1 MPPEDYSFSF
11 NAFSCV
17 GLSIYFLDLPF
28 GIRSGDLRKKTRRNK
43 SMNIAP
49 DSKIYFLQNI
59 KLDDGYINTLN
70 WSTLADQE
78 RYFRSNTYVFVDA
91 LSYIR
96 YADGV
101 IRIKGSMRTF
111 YKCNYMMFQN
121 TSFENKWFYAFIK
134 KIEYVNNSTVEITY
148 DIDVFQTWFAVPRFN
163 NVFVEREHVA
173 DDAVGKHTLDEGI
186 PTGYMVSFGGG
197 KKFKISSPYGST
209 LDDNMCTILET
220 TFKIEREGEINA
232 ELDYLGGTI
241 RGTNMSV
248 FKHIQRGEL
257 AIVLGWIN
265 NRGLG
270 DGIVAMYMFPE
281 ALLKLKEISRT
292 LKYLDGTT
300 SDITYYTISDVIDD
314 LPAQV
319 AFSGKLLNYIPKN
332 NKLLC
337 YPYCFAYASNGS
349 GKNIVLKYEFDAK
362 EGNIFEANYCA
373 QPSANGTLM
382 AQLRLKDQDVYM
394 FEIPIGGFPQVAYS
408 YDKYSDY
415 LALNQNKLEFQKM
428 QMGVNSVTGAI
439 SSGVG
444 GATSGFATGG
454 VYGAIAGAALGVGTS
469 VWQSVQGFSQI
480 DASLADMDAQ
490 PNGLVRSAQTSDTLL
505 LQKRYGLM
513 LHQMCIRP
521 EYAKIIDDFFSRY
534 GYKVSALK
542 TPSITTRKNWNYIQT
557 VGATIPAEMPADVE
571 SKICSI
577 LDRGITFWHN
587 PETMLNYDADNTPA

>member
-28 GIRSGDLRKKTRRNK
+28 GIRSGDARNNKRRKQ

-49 DSKIYFLQNI
+49 DSIIYFLQNI

-70 WSTLADQE
+70 WASLEDQE
-78 RYFRSNTYVFVDA
+78 RYFKSKAYFSEDA
-91 LSYIR
+91 LSYVR

-101 IRIKGSMRTF
+101 IRVKGNIRVF
-111 YKCNYMMFQN
+111 YKCNYMMFKN

-134 KIEYVNNSTVEITY
+134 KIDYVNNSTVEITY

-173 DDAVGKHTLDEGI
+173 DDTVGLHTLDEGI

-197 KKFKISSPYGST
+197 KKFNIEQPAGT
-209 LDDNMCTILET
+209 NINEMDIILET
-220 TFKIEREGEINA
+220 TFQIAGDGSLPASIA
-232 ELDYLGGTI
+232 YLGGVL
-241 RGTNMSV
+241 RGTNMAV
-248 FKHIQRGEL
+248 FKSSARDQL
-257 AIVLGWIN
+257 AYVLGGIN

-270 DGIVAMYMFPE
+270 DGIVAIYMFPDF
-281 ALLKLKEISRT
+281 LLDTEQITKPLA
-292 LKYLDGTT
+292 YLNGSFKDV
-300 SDITYYTISDVIDD
+300 TYYTIKDVIYN

-319 AFSGKLLNYIPKN
+319 SFSAKLMNYTPKN

-349 GKNIVLKYEFDAK
+349 GKNVVLKYEFDAK
-362 EGNIFEANYCA
+362 ENNTFEANYCA

-394 FEIPIGGFPQVAYS
+394 FELPIGGFPQVAYS

-415 LALNQNKLEFQKM
+415 LALNQNKLEFQKT
-428 QMGVNSVTGAI
+428 QMGINSITGAV
-439 SSGVG
+439 SAGAVG
-444 GATSGFATGG
+444 AMAGFKTGG
-454 VYGAIAGAALGVGTS
+454 LYGAVAGAALGVGNS
-469 VWQSVQGFSQI
+469 VWQSIQGMAQI
-480 DASLADMDAQ
+480 SAEKADIAAQ
-490 PNGLVRSAQTSDTLL
+490 PNGLVGSAQTPDTLL
-505 LQKRYGLM
+505 LQDRYALM
-513 LHQMCIRP
+513 FHQMCIRP

-534 GYKVSALK
+534 GYKVSSLK

-557 VGATIPAEMPADVE
+557 VGATIPAEMPAEVE

-587 PETMLNYDADNTPA
+587 PETMLDYSQDNTPA

>member
-1 MPPEDYSFSF
+1 
-11 NAFSCV
+11 
-17 GLSIYFLDLPF
+17 
-28 GIRSGDLRKKTRRNK
+28 
-43 SMNIAP
+43 MNIAP

-96 YADGV
+96 YTNGV
-101 IRIKGSMRTF
+101 IRIKGAMRTF

-134 KIEYVNNSTVEITY
+134 KIEYVNNSTIEITY

-163 NVFVEREHVA
+163 DVFVEREHVA
-173 DDAVGKHTLDEGI
+173 DDTVGKHTIDEGI
-186 PTGYMVSFGGG
+186 PTGYPISFGEQMFTVGG
-197 KKFKISSPYGST
+197 SKNIDA
-209 LDDNMCTILET
+209 LCIVLET
-220 TFKIEREGEINA
+220 TFQLIGDGSISSS
-232 ELDYLGGTI
+232 LSWLGGVLK
-241 RGTNMSV
+241 GTYISV
-248 FKHIQRGEL
+248 FKKTEINSFTK
-257 AIVLGWIN
+257 VMGWIN

-270 DGIVAMYMFPE
+270 DGIVAIYLFPE
-281 ALLKLKEISRT
+281 VLLEMTEVTTGLT
-292 LKYLDGTT
+292 YTDGTVIEIPFFR
-300 SDITYYTISDVIDD
+300 ITELKKYVTAAVSFSQKIEGYT
-314 LPAQV
+314 
-319 AFSGKLLNYIPKN
+319 PKN

-349 GKNIVLKYEFDAK
+349 GKNMTLKYEFDTV
-362 EGNIFEANYCA
+362 GDNIFAARYFA
-373 QPSANGTLM
+373 QPGANGTLM
-382 AQLRLKDQDVYM
+382 AQLSLEGQNASF
-394 FEIPIGGFPQVAYS
+394 FETPIGGFPQVAYS

-415 LALNQNKLEFQKM
+415 LALNQNKLEFQKT
-428 QMGVNSVTGAI
+428 QMTVNAITGAI
-439 SSGVG
+439 SSGVT
-444 GATSGFATGG
+444 GATAGFVAGGG
-454 VYGAIAGAALGVGTS
+454 VGAVAGAALGVGKS

-480 DASLADMDAQ
+480 SAEKADIDAQ
-490 PNGLVRSAQTSDTLL
+490 PNGLVGSAQTPDTLV
-505 LQKRYGLM
+505 LQERFGLM
-513 LHQMCIRP
+513 FHQMCIRP

-557 VGATIPAEMPADVE
+557 VGATIPTEMPADVE

-587 PETMLNYDADNTPA
+587 PETMLDYSQDNTPA

>member
-1 MPPEDYSFSF
+1 
-11 NAFSCV
+11 
-17 GLSIYFLDLPF
+17 
-28 GIRSGDLRKKTRRNK
+28 
-43 SMNIAP
+43 MNIAP

-70 WSTLADQE
+70 WSSLADQE

-173 DDAVGKHTLDEGI
+173 DDTVGKHTIDEGI
-186 PTGYMVSFGGG
+186 PTGYPISFGQQMFTVGG
-197 KKFKISSPYGST
+197 SKNI
-209 LDDNMCTILET
+209 DDLCIVLET
-220 TFKIEREGEINA
+220 TFQLIGDGSISSS
-232 ELDYLGGTI
+232 LVWLGGVL
-241 RGTNMSV
+241 RGAYISV
-248 FKHIQRGEL
+248 FKKTEINSFTKVMQ
-257 AIVLGWIN
+257 WIN

-270 DGIVAMYMFPE
+270 DGIVAIYLFPE
-281 ALLKLKEISRT
+281 VLLELTEVT
-292 LKYLDGTT
+292 TGLTYTDGTVIEVPFFR
-300 SDITYYTISDVIDD
+300 ITELKKYVTAAVSFSQKIEGYT
-314 LPAQV
+314 
-319 AFSGKLLNYIPKN
+319 PKN

-349 GKNIVLKYEFDAK
+349 GKNITLKYEFDTV
-362 EGNIFEANYCA
+362 GDNIFAARYFA
-373 QPSANGTLM
+373 QPGANGTLM
-382 AQLRLKDQDVYM
+382 AQLSLEDQNAS
-394 FEIPIGGFPQVAYS
+394 FIETPIGGFPQVAYS

-415 LALNQNKLEFQKM
+415 LALNQNKLEFQKT
-428 QMGVNSVTGAI
+428 QMTVNAITGAI

-444 GATSGFATGG
+444 GATSGFTAGG
-454 VYGAIAGAALGVGTS
+454 VVGAVAGAAVGIGKS

-480 DASLADMDAQ
+480 SAEKADIDAQ
-490 PNGLVRSAQTSDTLL
+490 PNGLVGSAQTPDTLV
-505 LQKRYGLM
+505 LQERFGLM
-513 LHQMCIRP
+513 FHQMCIRP

-534 GYKVSALK
+534 GYKVSSLK

-557 VGATIPAEMPADVE
+557 VGATIPTEMPADVE

-587 PETMLNYDADNTPA
+587 PETMLNYDADNTPV

>member
-1 MPPEDYSFSF
+1 
-11 NAFSCV
+11 
-17 GLSIYFLDLPF
+17 
-28 GIRSGDLRKKTRRNK
+28 
-43 SMNIAP
+43 MNIVP

-134 KIEYVNNSTVEITY
+134 KVEYVNNSTVEITY

-163 NVFVEREHVA
+163 DVFVEREHVA
-173 DDAVGKHTLDEGI
+173 DDTVGLHTIDEGI
-186 PTGYMVSFGGG
+186 PTGYPISFGQQMFTVGG
-197 KKFKISSPYGST
+197 SKNI
-209 LDDNMCTILET
+209 DDLCIVLET
-220 TFKIEREGEINA
+220 TFQIIGDGSISSS
-232 ELDYLGGTI
+232 LSWLGGVLK
-241 RGTNMSV
+241 GTYISV
-248 FKHIQRGEL
+248 FKKTEINSFTK
-257 AIVLGWIN
+257 VMGWIN

-270 DGIVAMYMFPE
+270 DGIVAIYLFPE
-281 ALLKLKEISRT
+281 VLLELTEVT
-292 LKYLDGTT
+292 TGLTYTDGTVIEIPFFR
-300 SDITYYTISDVIDD
+300 ITELKKYVTAAVSFSQKIEGYT
-314 LPAQV
+314 
-319 AFSGKLLNYIPKN
+319 PKN

-349 GKNIVLKYEFDAK
+349 GKNITLKYEFDTV
-362 EGNIFEANYCA
+362 GDNIFAARYFA
-373 QPSANGTLM
+373 QPGANGTLM
-382 AQLRLKDQDVYM
+382 AQLSLEGQNAS
-394 FEIPIGGFPQVAYS
+394 FLETPIGGFPQVAYS

-415 LALNQNKLEFQKM
+415 LALNQNKLEFQKT
-428 QMGVNSVTGAI
+428 QMTVNAITGAI

-444 GATSGFATGG
+444 GATSGFTAGG
-454 VYGAIAGAALGVGTS
+454 VVGAVAGAALGVGKS

-480 DASLADMDAQ
+480 SAEKADIDAQ
-490 PNGLVRSAQTSDTLL
+490 PNGLVGSAQTPDTLV
-505 LQKRYGLM
+505 LQDRFGLIF
-513 LHQMCIRP
+513 HQICIRP

-557 VGATIPAEMPADVE
+557 VGATIPADMPAEVE
-571 SKICSI
+571 SKICAI
-577 LDRGITFWHN
+577 LDRGITFWHH
-587 PETMLNYDADNTPA
+587 PETMLDYSKDNTPV

>member
-28 GIRSGDLRKKTRRNK
+28 GIRSGDLRNKKRRK
-43 SMNIAP
+43 QSMNIVP

-59 KLDDGYINTLN
+59 KLDEGYINTLN
-70 WSTLADQE
+70 WSNLADQE
-78 RYFRSNTYVFVDA
+78 RYFRSNTYVFIDA

-134 KIEYVNNSTVEITY
+134 KIDYVNNSTVEITY

-173 DDAVGKHTLDEGI
+173 DDTVGLHTLDEGI

-197 KKFKISSPYGST
+197 KKFNIEQPVGT
-209 LDDNMCTILET
+209 NINEMDIILET
-220 TFKIEREGEINA
+220 TFQIAGDGSLPANIA
-232 ELDYLGGTI
+232 YLGGVL
-241 RGTNMSV
+241 RGTNMTV
-248 FKHIQRGEL
+248 FKSSARDQL
-257 AIVLGWIN
+257 AYVLGWIN

-270 DGIVAMYMFPE
+270 DGIVAIYMFPDF
-281 ALLKLKEISRT
+281 LLETEQITKPLA
-292 LKYLDGTT
+292 YLNGSFKDV
-300 SDITYYTISDVIDD
+300 TYYTIKDVIYN
-314 LPAQV
+314 LPAKV
-319 AFSGKLLNYIPKN
+319 SFSTKLMNYTPKN
-332 NKLLC
+332 KKLLC

-349 GKNIVLKYEFDAK
+349 GKNVVLKYEFDAK
-362 EGNIFEANYCA
+362 ENNTFEANYCA

-394 FEIPIGGFPQVAYS
+394 FELPIGGFPQVAYS

-415 LALNQNKLEFQKM
+415 LALNQNKLEFQRT
-428 QMGVNSVTGAI
+428 QMGINSITGAV
-439 SSGVG
+439 SAGAVG
-444 GATSGFATGG
+444 AMAGFKTGG
-454 VYGAIAGAALGVGTS
+454 IYGAVAGAALGVGNS
-469 VWQSVQGFSQI
+469 VWQSIQGMAQI
-480 DASLADMDAQ
+480 SAEKADIDAQ
-490 PNGLVRSAQTSDTLL
+490 PNGLVGSAQTPDTLL
-505 LQKRYGLM
+505 LQDRYALM
-513 LHQMCIRP
+513 FHQMCIRP

-534 GYKVSALK
+534 GYKVSSLK

-587 PETMLNYDADNTPA
+587 PETMLNYDADNTPV

>member
-1 MPPEDYSFSF
+1 MPPENYSFSF

-70 WSTLADQE
+70 WASLEDQE
-78 RYFRSNTYVFVDA
+78 RYFISNTYFSADA
-91 LSYIR
+91 LSYVR

-101 IRIKGSMRTF
+101 IRVKGSTRVF
-111 YKCNYMMFQN
+111 YKCNYMMFKN

-134 KIEYVNNSTVEITY
+134 KIDYVNNSTTEITY

-163 NVFVEREHVA
+163 DVFVEREHVA
-173 DDAVGKHTLDEGI
+173 DDTVGLHTLDEGI

-197 KKFKISSPYGST
+197 KKFNIEQPAGT
-209 LDDNMCTILET
+209 NINEMDIILET
-220 TFKIEREGEINA
+220 TFQIAGDGSLTANIA
-232 ELDYLGGTI
+232 YLGGVL
-241 RGTNMSV
+241 RGTNMAV
-248 FKHIQRGEL
+248 FKSSARDQL
-257 AIVLGWIN
+257 AYVLGWIN

-270 DGIVAMYMFPE
+270 DGIVAIYMFPDF
-281 ALLKLKEISRT
+281 LLDTEQITKPLA
-292 LKYLDGTT
+292 YLNGSFKDV
-300 SDITYYTISDVIDD
+300 TYYTIKDVIYNST
-314 LPAQV
+314 AKV
-319 AFSGKLLNYIPKN
+319 SFSTKLMGYTPKN
-332 NKLLC
+332 KKLLC

-362 EGNIFEANYCA
+362 ENNTFEANYFA

-394 FEIPIGGFPQVAYS
+394 FELPIGGFPQVAYS

-415 LALNQNKLEFQKM
+415 LALNQNKLEFQKT
-428 QMGVNSVTGAI
+428 QMGVNSITGAVSLGVAGAVTGFKA
-439 SSGVG
+439 
-444 GATSGFATGG
+444 GG
-454 VYGAIAGAALGVGTS
+454 VYGAVAGAALGVGNS
-469 VWQSVQGFSQI
+469 VWQSIQGFSQI
-480 DASLADMDAQ
+480 SAEKADIDAQ
-490 PNGLVRSAQTSDTLL
+490 PNGLVGSAQTPDTLL
-505 LQKRYGLM
+505 LQDRYALM
-513 LHQMCIRP
+513 FHQMCIRP

-534 GYKVSALK
+534 GYKVSSLK

-557 VGATIPAEMPADVE
+557 VGATIPAEMPAEVE

-577 LDRGITFWHN
+577 LDRGITFWHH
-587 PETMLNYDADNTPA
+587 PETMLDYSQDNTPA

>member
-1 MPPEDYSFSF
+1 
-11 NAFSCV
+11 
-17 GLSIYFLDLPF
+17 
-28 GIRSGDLRKKTRRNK
+28 
-43 SMNIAP
+43 MNIVP

-70 WSTLADQE
+70 WASLEDQE

-96 YADGV
+96 YTDGV

-134 KIEYVNNSTVEITY
+134 KIDYVNNSTVEITY

-173 DDAVGKHTLDEGI
+173 DDTVGLHTLDEGI

-197 KKFKISSPYGST
+197 KKFNIEQPAGT
-209 LDDNMCTILET
+209 NEMDIILET
-220 TFKIEREGEINA
+220 TFQIAGDGSLPAKIE
-232 ELDYLGGTI
+232 YLGGVL
-241 RGTNMSV
+241 RGTNMAV
-248 FKHIQRGEL
+248 FKSSARDQL
-257 AIVLGWIN
+257 AYVLGWIN
-265 NRGLG
+265 DRGLG
-270 DGIVAMYMFPE
+270 DGIVAIYMFPDF
-281 ALLKLKEISRT
+281 LLDTEQTTNPLA
-292 LKYLDGTT
+292 YLNGAFK
-300 SDITYYTISDVIDD
+300 DITYYTIKDVIYD
-314 LPAQV
+314 LPAKV
-319 AFSGKLLNYIPKN
+319 SFSTKLMGYTPKN
-332 NKLLC
+332 KKLLC

-349 GKNIVLKYEFDAK
+349 GKNVVLKYEFDAK
-362 EGNIFEANYCA
+362 ENNTFEANYCA

-394 FEIPIGGFPQVAYS
+394 FELPIGGFPQVAYS

-415 LALNQNKLEFQKM
+415 LALNQNKLEFQRT
-428 QMGVNSVTGAI
+428 QMGINSITGAV
-439 SSGVG
+439 SAGAVG
-444 GATSGFATGG
+444 AMAGFKTGG
-454 VYGAIAGAALGVGTS
+454 LYGAVAGAALGVGNS
-469 VWQSVQGFSQI
+469 VWQSIQGMAQI
-480 DASLADMDAQ
+480 SAEKADIAAQ
-490 PNGLVRSAQTSDTLL
+490 PNGLVGSAQTPDTLL
-505 LQKRYGLM
+505 LQDRYALM
-513 LHQMCIRP
+513 FHQMCIRP

-557 VGATIPAEMPADVE
+557 VGATIPTEMPAEVE

>member
-1 MPPEDYSFSF
+1 
-11 NAFSCV
+11 
-17 GLSIYFLDLPF
+17 
-28 GIRSGDLRKKTRRNK
+28 
-43 SMNIAP
+43 MNIVP

-70 WSTLADQE
+70 WASLEEQE

-134 KIEYVNNSTVEITY
+134 KIDYVNNSTVEITY

-163 NVFVEREHVA
+163 DVFVEREHVA
-173 DDAVGKHTLDEGI
+173 DDTVGKHTIDEGI
-186 PTGYMVSFGGG
+186 PTGYPISFGEQMFTVGG
-197 KKFKISSPYGST
+197 SKNIDA
-209 LDDNMCTILET
+209 LCIVLET
-220 TFKIEREGEINA
+220 TFQLIGDGSISSS
-232 ELDYLGGTI
+232 LSWLGGVLK
-241 RGTNMSV
+241 GTYISV
-248 FKHIQRGEL
+248 FKKTEINSFTK
-257 AIVLGWIN
+257 VMGWIN

-270 DGIVAMYMFPE
+270 DGIVAIYLFPE
-281 ALLKLKEISRT
+281 VLLEMTEVTTGLT
-292 LKYLDGTT
+292 YTDGTVIEIPFFR
-300 SDITYYTISDVIDD
+300 ITELKKYVTAAVSFSQKIEGYT
-314 LPAQV
+314 
-319 AFSGKLLNYIPKN
+319 PKN

-349 GKNIVLKYEFDAK
+349 GKNTTLKYEFDTV
-362 EGNIFEANYCA
+362 GDNIFAARYFA
-373 QPSANGTLM
+373 QPGANGTLM
-382 AQLRLKDQDVYM
+382 AQLSLEGQNASF
-394 FEIPIGGFPQVAYS
+394 FETPIGGFPQVAYS

-415 LALNQNKLEFQKM
+415 LALNQNKLELQKT
-428 QMGVNSVTGAI
+428 QMTVNAITGAI

-444 GATSGFATGG
+444 GATSGFAAGG
-454 VYGAIAGAALGVGTS
+454 VVGAVAGAALGVGKS

-480 DASLADMDAQ
+480 SAEKADIDAQ
-490 PNGLVRSAQTSDTLL
+490 PNGLVGSAQTPDTLV
-505 LQKRYGLM
+505 LQERFGLM
-513 LHQMCIRP
+513 FHQICIRP

-557 VGATIPAEMPADVE
+557 VGATIPAEMPAEVE

-577 LDRGITFWHN
+577 LDRGITFWHH
-587 PETMLNYDADNTPA
+587 PETMLDYSQDNTPA

>member
-1 MPPEDYSFSF
+1 MPPENYSFSF

-17 GLSIYFLDLPF
+17 GLSIYFLALPF
-28 GIRSGDLRKKTRRNK
+28 GIRSGEARNDKRRKQ

-173 DDAVGKHTLDEGI
+173 DDTVGLHTLDEGI
-186 PTGYMVSFGGG
+186 PTGYPISFGQQMFTVGG
-197 KKFKISSPYGST
+197 SKNI
-209 LDDNMCTILET
+209 DDLCIVLET
-220 TFKIEREGEINA
+220 TFQIIGDGSISSS
-232 ELDYLGGTI
+232 LVWLGGVL
-241 RGTNMSV
+241 RGAYISV
-248 FKHIQRGEL
+248 FSKTEISSFTKVMQ
-257 AIVLGWIN
+257 WIN

-270 DGIVAMYMFPE
+270 DGIVAIYLFPE
-281 ALLKLKEISRT
+281 VLLETHAVTSGLT
-292 LKYLDGTT
+292 MTDGTVIEV
-300 SDITYYTISDVIDD
+300 SFLRITEIKKYVTAAVSFSQKIEGYT
-314 LPAQV
+314 
-319 AFSGKLLNYIPKN
+319 PKN

-349 GKNIVLKYEFDAK
+349 GKNMTLKYEFDTV
-362 EGNIFEANYCA
+362 GDNIFAARYFA
-373 QPSANGTLM
+373 QPGANGTLM
-382 AQLRLKDQDVYM
+382 AQLSLEGQNAS
-394 FEIPIGGFPQVAYS
+394 FLETPIGGFPQVAYS

-415 LALNQNKLEFQKM
+415 LALNQNKLEFQKT
-428 QMGVNSVTGAI
+428 QMTINAITGAI
-439 SSGVG
+439 SSGAT
-444 GATSGFATGG
+444 GATAGFVAGGG
-454 VYGAIAGAALGVGTS
+454 VGAVAGAALGVGKS

-480 DASLADMDAQ
+480 SAEKADIDAQ
-490 PNGLVRSAQTSDTLL
+490 PNGLVGSAQTPDTLV
-505 LQKRYGLM
+505 LQERFGLM
-513 LHQMCIRP
+513 FHQMCIRP

-557 VGATIPAEMPADVE
+557 VGATIPAEMPAEVE

-577 LDRGITFWHN
+577 LDRGITFWHH
-587 PETMLNYDADNTPA
+587 PETMLDYSQDNTPA

>member
-1 MPPEDYSFSF
+1 
-11 NAFSCV
+11 
-17 GLSIYFLDLPF
+17 
-28 GIRSGDLRKKTRRNK
+28 
-43 SMNIAP
+43 MNIAP

-70 WSTLADQE
+70 WSSLADQE

-134 KIEYVNNSTVEITY
+134 NVKYINNSTVEITY

-173 DDAVGKHTLDEGI
+173 DDTVGKHTIDEGI

-197 KKFKISSPYGST
+197 KKFNMLSPDGST
-209 LDDNMCTILET
+209 LDSSMCIILET
-220 TFKIEREGEINA
+220 TFKISGDGSQGADI
-232 ELDYLGGTI
+232 DYLGGVI

-248 FKHIQRGEL
+248 FQRFQRDQL

-270 DGIVAMYMFPE
+270 DGIVAIYMFPD
-281 ALLKLKEISRT
+281 ALLQLKETKKT
-292 LKYLDGTT
+292 LTYVDNTT
-300 SDITYYTISDVIDD
+300 SDVTYYTISNVVHV

-319 AFSGKLLNYIPKN
+319 SFSAKLMNYTPKN

-337 YPYCFAYASNGS
+337 YPFCFAYASSGS

-428 QMGVNSVTGAI
+428 QMGVNSVTGTV
-439 SSGVG
+439 SSGIAG
-444 GATSGFATGG
+444 GVAGFASSGSW
-454 VYGAIAGAALGVGTS
+454 VGAVVGAGVGIGNS

-480 DASLADMDAQ
+480 DAAHADMDAQ
-490 PNGLVRSAQTSDTLL
+490 PNGLVGSAQTPDTLL
-505 LQKRYGLM
+505 LQERYSLM

-534 GYKVSALK
+534 GYKVSELK

-587 PETMLNYDADNTPA
+587 PETMLNYDADNTPV

>member
-1 MPPEDYSFSF
+1 
-11 NAFSCV
+11 
-17 GLSIYFLDLPF
+17 
-28 GIRSGDLRKKTRRNK
+28 
-43 SMNIAP
+43 MNIVP

-59 KLDDGYINTLN
+59 KLDEGYINTLN
-70 WSTLADQE
+70 WSSLADQE

-134 KIEYVNNSTVEITY
+134 KIDYVNNSTVEIAY

-173 DDAVGKHTLDEGI
+173 DDTVGLHTLDEGI

-197 KKFKISSPYGST
+197 KKFNIEQPAGT
-209 LDDNMCTILET
+209 NEMDIILET
-220 TFKIEREGEINA
+220 TFQIAGDGSLPANIA
-232 ELDYLGGTI
+232 YLGGVL
-241 RGTNMSV
+241 RGTNMAV
-248 FKHIQRGEL
+248 FKSSARDQL
-257 AIVLGWIN
+257 AYVLGWIN

-270 DGIVAMYMFPE
+270 DGIVAIYMFPDF
-281 ALLKLKEISRT
+281 LLDTEQITKPLA
-292 LKYLDGTT
+292 YLNGSFKDV
-300 SDITYYTISDVIDD
+300 TYYTIKDVIYN
-314 LPAQV
+314 LPAKV
-319 AFSGKLLNYIPKN
+319 SFSTKLMGYTPKN
-332 NKLLC
+332 KKLLC

-362 EGNIFEANYCA
+362 ENNTFEANYCA

-382 AQLRLKDQDVYM
+382 AQLRLKDQDTYM
-394 FEIPIGGFPQVAYS
+394 LELPIGGFPQVAYS

-415 LALNQNKLEFQKM
+415 LALNQNKLEFQRT
-428 QMGVNSVTGAI
+428 QMGINSITGAV
-439 SSGVG
+439 SAGAVG
-444 GATSGFATGG
+444 AMAGFKTGG
-454 VYGAIAGAALGVGTS
+454 LYGAVAGAALGVGNS
-469 VWQSVQGFSQI
+469 VWQSIQGMAQI
-480 DASLADMDAQ
+480 SADKADIAAQ
-490 PNGLVRSAQTSDTLL
+490 PNGLVGSAQTPDTLL
-505 LQKRYGLM
+505 LQDRYALM
-513 LHQMCIRP
+513 FHQMCIRP

-557 VGATIPAEMPADVE
+557 VGATIPTEMPADVE

>member
-17 GLSIYFLDLPF
+17 GFSIYFLDLPF
-28 GIRSGDLRKKTRRNK
+28 GIRSGDARNK
-43 SMNIAP
+43 KRREQHMNIVP

-70 WSTLADQE
+70 WASLEEQE
-78 RYFRSNTYVFVDA
+78 RYFRSNTYFFADA

-96 YADGV
+96 YTDGV

-163 NVFVEREHVA
+163 DVFVEREHVA
-173 DDAVGKHTLDEGI
+173 DDTVGLHTLDEGI
-186 PTGYMVSFGGG
+186 PTGYPISFGEQMFTVGG
-197 KKFKISSPYGST
+197 SKNIDA
-209 LDDNMCTILET
+209 LCIVLET
-220 TFKIEREGEINA
+220 TFQLIGDGSISSS
-232 ELDYLGGTI
+232 LSWLGGVLK
-241 RGTNMSV
+241 GTYISV
-248 FKHIQRGEL
+248 FKKTEINSFTK
-257 AIVLGWIN
+257 VMGWIN

-270 DGIVAMYMFPE
+270 DGIVAIYLFPE
-281 ALLKLKEISRT
+281 VLLEMTEVTTGLT
-292 LKYLDGTT
+292 YTDGTVIEIPFFR
-300 SDITYYTISDVIDD
+300 ITELKKYVTAAVSFSQKIEGYT
-314 LPAQV
+314 
-319 AFSGKLLNYIPKN
+319 PKN

-349 GKNIVLKYEFDAK
+349 GKNITLKYEFDTI
-362 EGNIFEANYCA
+362 GDNIFAARYFA
-373 QPSANGTLM
+373 QPGANGTLM
-382 AQLRLKDQDVYM
+382 AQLSLEGQNTS
-394 FEIPIGGFPQVAYS
+394 FLETPIGGFPQVAYS

-415 LALNQNKLEFQKM
+415 LALNQNKLEFQKT
-428 QMGVNSVTGAI
+428 QMTVNAITGAV
-439 SSGVG
+439 SSGVA
-444 GATSGFATGG
+444 GATAGFVAGGG
-454 VYGAIAGAALGVGTS
+454 VGAFAGAALGVGKS

-480 DASLADMDAQ
+480 SAEKADIDAQ
-490 PNGLVRSAQTSDTLL
+490 PNGLVGSAQTPDTLV
-505 LQKRYGLM
+505 LQDRFGLM
-513 LHQMCIRP
+513 FHQICIRP

-534 GYKVSALK
+534 GYKVSSLK

-557 VGATIPAEMPADVE
+557 VGVTIPAEMPAEVE

-577 LDRGITFWHN
+577 LDRGITFWHH
-587 PETMLNYDADNTPA
+587 PETMLDYSKDNTPV

>member
-1 MPPEDYSFSF
+1 
-11 NAFSCV
+11 
-17 GLSIYFLDLPF
+17 
-28 GIRSGDLRKKTRRNK
+28 
-43 SMNIAP
+43 MNIAP

-70 WSTLADQE
+70 WASLEDQE

-96 YADGV
+96 YTDGV

-134 KIEYVNNSTVEITY
+134 KIDYVNNSTVEITY

-173 DDAVGKHTLDEGI
+173 DDTVGLHTLDEGI
-186 PTGYMVSFGGG
+186 PTGYIVSFGGA
-197 KKFKISSPYGST
+197 KKFNIEQPAGT
-209 LDDNMCTILET
+209 NINEMDIILET
-220 TFKIEREGEINA
+220 TFQIAGDGSLPANIA
-232 ELDYLGGTI
+232 YLGGVL
-241 RGTNMSV
+241 RGTNMAV
-248 FKHIQRGEL
+248 FKSSARDQL
-257 AIVLGWIN
+257 AYVLGWIN

-270 DGIVAMYMFPE
+270 DGIVAIYMFPDF
-281 ALLKLKEISRT
+281 LLDTEQITKPLA
-292 LKYLDGTT
+292 YLNGSFKDV
-300 SDITYYTISDVIDD
+300 TYYTIKDVIYN
-314 LPAQV
+314 LPAKV
-319 AFSGKLLNYIPKN
+319 SFSEKLMNYTPKN
-332 NKLLC
+332 KKLLC

-362 EGNIFEANYCA
+362 ENNTFEANYCA

-394 FEIPIGGFPQVAYS
+394 FELPIGGFPQVAYS

-428 QMGVNSVTGAI
+428 QMGVNSITGAV
-439 SSGVG
+439 SSGVAG
-444 GATSGFATGG
+444 GMAGFKFGG
-454 VYGAIAGAALGVGTS
+454 LYGAVAGAALGVGNS
-469 VWQSVQGFSQI
+469 VWQSIQGMAQI
-480 DASLADMDAQ
+480 SADKADIDAQ
-490 PNGLVRSAQTSDTLL
+490 PNGLVGSAQTPDTLL
-505 LQKRYGLM
+505 LQDRYALM
-513 LHQMCIRP
+513 FHQMCIRP

-557 VGATIPAEMPADVE
+557 VGATIPADMPAEVE

-587 PETMLNYDADNTPA
+587 PATMLDYSQDNTPA

>member
-1 MPPEDYSFSF
+1 
-11 NAFSCV
+11 
-17 GLSIYFLDLPF
+17 
-28 GIRSGDLRKKTRRNK
+28 
-43 SMNIAP
+43 MNIVP

-70 WSTLADQE
+70 WASLEDQE

-134 KIEYVNNSTVEITY
+134 KIDYVNNSTVEITY

-173 DDAVGKHTLDEGI
+173 DDTVGLHTLDEGI

-197 KKFKISSPYGST
+197 KKFNIEQPAGT
-209 LDDNMCTILET
+209 NINEMDIILET
-220 TFKIEREGEINA
+220 TFQIAGDGSLPAKIE
-232 ELDYLGGTI
+232 YLGGVL
-241 RGTNMSV
+241 RGTNMAV
-248 FKHIQRGEL
+248 FKSSARDQL
-257 AIVLGWIN
+257 AYVLGWIN
-265 NRGLG
+265 DRGLG
-270 DGIVAMYMFPE
+270 DGIVAIYMFPDF
-281 ALLKLKEISRT
+281 LLDTEQITKPLA
-292 LKYLDGTT
+292 YLNGSFKDV
-300 SDITYYTISDVIDD
+300 TYYTIKDVIYD
-314 LPAQV
+314 LPAKV
-319 AFSGKLLNYIPKN
+319 SFSTKLMGYTPKN
-332 NKLLC
+332 KKLLC

-349 GKNIVLKYEFDAK
+349 GKNVVLKYEFDAK
-362 EGNIFEANYCA
+362 ENNIFEANYCA

-394 FEIPIGGFPQVAYS
+394 FELPIGGFPQVAYS

-415 LALNQNKLEFQKM
+415 LALNQNKLDFQRT
-428 QMGVNSVTGAI
+428 QMGINSITGAV
-439 SSGVG
+439 SAGAVG
-444 GATSGFATGG
+444 AMAGFKTGG
-454 VYGAIAGAALGVGTS
+454 LYGAVAGAALGVGNS
-469 VWQSVQGFSQI
+469 VWQSIQGMAQI
-480 DASLADMDAQ
+480 SAEKADIAAQ
-490 PNGLVRSAQTSDTLL
+490 PNGLVGSAQTPDTLL
-505 LQKRYGLM
+505 LQDRYALM
-513 LHQMCIRP
+513 FHQMCIRP

-571 SKICSI
+571 NKICSI
-577 LDRGITFWHN
+577 LDRGITFWHH
-587 PETMLNYDADNTPA
+587 PETMLDYSKDNTPA

>member
-1 MPPEDYSFSF
+1 
-11 NAFSCV
+11 
-17 GLSIYFLDLPF
+17 
-28 GIRSGDLRKKTRRNK
+28 
-43 SMNIAP
+43 MNIAP

-70 WSTLADQE
+70 WSSLADQE

-163 NVFVEREHVA
+163 DVFVEREHVA
-173 DDAVGKHTLDEGI
+173 DDTVGKHTLDEGI
-186 PTGYMVSFGGG
+186 PTGYPISFGQQMFTVGG
-197 KKFKISSPYGST
+197 NKNI
-209 LDDNMCTILET
+209 DDLCIVLET
-220 TFKIEREGEINA
+220 TFQIIGDGSISSS
-232 ELDYLGGTI
+232 LVWLGGVL
-241 RGTNMSV
+241 RGAYISV
-248 FKHIQRGEL
+248 FSKTEISSFTKVMQ
-257 AIVLGWIN
+257 WIN

-270 DGIVAMYMFPE
+270 DGIVAIYLFPE
-281 ALLKLKEISRT
+281 VLLETQAVTSGLT
-292 LKYLDGTT
+292 TTDGTVIEV
-300 SDITYYTISDVIDD
+300 SFLRITEIKKYVTAAVSFSQKIEGYT
-314 LPAQV
+314 
-319 AFSGKLLNYIPKN
+319 PKN

-349 GKNIVLKYEFDAK
+349 GKNMTLKYEFDTV
-362 EGNIFEANYCA
+362 GDNIFAARYFA
-373 QPSANGTLM
+373 QPGANGTLM
-382 AQLRLKDQDVYM
+382 AQLSLEGQNASF
-394 FEIPIGGFPQVAYS
+394 FETPIGGFPQVAYS

-415 LALNQNKLEFQKM
+415 LALNQNKLEFQKT
-428 QMGVNSVTGAI
+428 QMTVNAITGAI
-439 SSGVG
+439 SSGVT
-444 GATSGFATGG
+444 GATAGFVAGGG
-454 VYGAIAGAALGVGTS
+454 VGAVAGAALGVGKS

-480 DASLADMDAQ
+480 SAEKADIDAQ
-490 PNGLVRSAQTSDTLL
+490 PNGLVGSAQTPDTLV
-505 LQKRYGLM
+505 LQERFGLM
-513 LHQMCIRP
+513 FHQICIRP

-534 GYKVSALK
+534 GYKVSSLK

-587 PETMLNYDADNTPA
+587 PATMLDYSKDNTPA

>member
-1 MPPEDYSFSF
+1 
-11 NAFSCV
+11 
-17 GLSIYFLDLPF
+17 
-28 GIRSGDLRKKTRRNK
+28 
-43 SMNIAP
+43 MNIVP

-59 KLDDGYINTLN
+59 KLDEGYINTLN
-70 WSTLADQE
+70 WSSLADQE

-134 KIEYVNNSTVEITY
+134 KIDYVNNSTVEITY

-173 DDAVGKHTLDEGI
+173 DDTVGLHTLDEGI

-197 KKFKISSPYGST
+197 KKFNIEQPAGT
-209 LDDNMCTILET
+209 NEMDIILET
-220 TFKIEREGEINA
+220 TFQIAGDGSLPANIA
-232 ELDYLGGTI
+232 YLGGVL
-241 RGTNMSV
+241 RGTNMAV
-248 FKHIQRGEL
+248 FKSSARDQL
-257 AIVLGWIN
+257 AYVLGWIN

-270 DGIVAMYMFPE
+270 DGIVAIYMFPDF
-281 ALLKLKEISRT
+281 LLDTEQITKPLA
-292 LKYLDGTT
+292 YLNGSFKDV
-300 SDITYYTISDVIDD
+300 TYYTIKDVIYN
-314 LPAQV
+314 LPAKV
-319 AFSGKLLNYIPKN
+319 SFSTKLMGYTPKN
-332 NKLLC
+332 KKLLC

-362 EGNIFEANYCA
+362 ENNTFEANYCA

-382 AQLRLKDQDVYM
+382 AQLRLKDQDTYM
-394 FEIPIGGFPQVAYS
+394 LELPIGGFPQVAYS

-415 LALNQNKLEFQKM
+415 LALNQNKLEFQRT
-428 QMGVNSVTGAI
+428 QMGINSITGAV
-439 SSGVG
+439 SAGAVG
-444 GATSGFATGG
+444 AMAGFKTGG
-454 VYGAIAGAALGVGTS
+454 LYGAVAGAALGVGNS
-469 VWQSVQGFSQI
+469 VWQSIQGMAQI
-480 DASLADMDAQ
+480 SADKADIAAQ
-490 PNGLVRSAQTSDTLL
+490 PNGLVGSAQTPDTLL
-505 LQKRYGLM
+505 LQDRYALM
-513 LHQMCIRP
+513 FHQMCIRP

-557 VGATIPAEMPADVE
+557 VGATIPTEMPADVE

>member
-1 MPPEDYSFSF
+1 
-11 NAFSCV
+11 
-17 GLSIYFLDLPF
+17 
-28 GIRSGDLRKKTRRNK
+28 
-43 SMNIAP
+43 MNIAP

-91 LSYIR
+91 LSYVR
-96 YADGV
+96 YTDGV

-134 KIEYVNNSTVEITY
+134 KIDYVNNSTVEITY

-163 NVFVEREHVA
+163 DVFVEREHVA
-173 DDAVGKHTLDEGI
+173 DDTVGLHTLDEGI

-197 KKFKISSPYGST
+197 KKFNIEQPVGT
-209 LDDNMCTILET
+209 NINEMDIILET
-220 TFKIEREGEINA
+220 TFQIAGDGSLPANIA
-232 ELDYLGGTI
+232 YLGGVL
-241 RGTNMSV
+241 RGTNMAV
-248 FKHIQRGEL
+248 FKSSAKDQL
-257 AIVLGWIN
+257 AYVLGWIN

-270 DGIVAMYMFPE
+270 DGIVAIYMFPDF
-281 ALLKLKEISRT
+281 LLDTEQITKPLAYLNGSLK
-292 LKYLDGTT
+292 DV
-300 SDITYYTISDVIDD
+300 TYYTIKDVIYNST
-314 LPAQV
+314 AKV
-319 AFSGKLLNYIPKN
+319 SFSTKLKDYTPKN
-332 NKLLC
+332 KKLLC

-373 QPSANGTLM
+373 QPSANGTLL
-382 AQLRLKDQDVYM
+382 AQLKLKDQDVYM
-394 FEIPIGGFPQVAYS
+394 FELPIGGFPQVAYS

-415 LALNQNKLEFQKM
+415 LALNQNKLEFQKT
-428 QMGVNSVTGAI
+428 QMGVNSITGAVSLGVAGAVTGFKA
-439 SSGVG
+439 
-444 GATSGFATGG
+444 GG
-454 VYGAIAGAALGVGTS
+454 VYGAVAGAALGVGNS
-469 VWQSVQGFSQI
+469 IWQSIQGFSQI
-480 DASLADMDAQ
+480 SAEKADIDAQ
-490 PNGLVRSAQTSDTLL
+490 PNGLVGSAQTPDTLL
-505 LQKRYGLM
+505 LQDRYALM
-513 LHQMCIRP
+513 FHQMCIRP

-557 VGATIPAEMPADVE
+557 VGATIPAEMPAEVE

-577 LDRGITFWHN
+577 LDRGITFWHH
-587 PETMLNYDADNTPA
+587 PETMLDYSKDNTPA

>member
-1 MPPEDYSFSF
+1 
-11 NAFSCV
+11 
-17 GLSIYFLDLPF
+17 
-28 GIRSGDLRKKTRRNK
+28 
-43 SMNIAP
+43 MNIAP

-134 KIEYVNNSTVEITY
+134 NVKYINNSTVEITY

-163 NVFVEREHVA
+163 DVFVEREHVA
-173 DDAVGKHTLDEGI
+173 DDTVGLHTLDEGI
-186 PTGYMVSFGGG
+186 PTGYPISFGQQMFTVGG
-197 KKFKISSPYGST
+197 SKNI
-209 LDDNMCTILET
+209 DDLCIVLET
-220 TFKIEREGEINA
+220 TFQIIGDGSISSS
-232 ELDYLGGTI
+232 LVWLGGVL
-241 RGTNMSV
+241 RGAYISV
-248 FKHIQRGEL
+248 FSKTEISSFTKVMQ
-257 AIVLGWIN
+257 WIN

-270 DGIVAMYMFPE
+270 DGIVAIYLFPE
-281 ALLKLKEISRT
+281 VLLETNAVTSGLT
-292 LKYLDGTT
+292 MTDGTVIEV
-300 SDITYYTISDVIDD
+300 SFLRITEIKKYVTAAVSFSQKIEGYT
-314 LPAQV
+314 
-319 AFSGKLLNYIPKN
+319 PKN

-349 GKNIVLKYEFDAK
+349 GKNMTLKYEFDTV
-362 EGNIFEANYCA
+362 GDNIFAARYFA
-373 QPSANGTLM
+373 QPGANGTLM
-382 AQLRLKDQDVYM
+382 AQLSLEGQNASF
-394 FEIPIGGFPQVAYS
+394 FETPIGGFPQVAYS

-415 LALNQNKLEFQKM
+415 LALNQNKLEFQKT
-428 QMGVNSVTGAI
+428 QMTVNAITGAI
-439 SSGVG
+439 SSGVT
-444 GATSGFATGG
+444 GATAGFVAGGG
-454 VYGAIAGAALGVGTS
+454 VGAVAGAALGVGKS

-480 DASLADMDAQ
+480 SAEKADIDAQ
-490 PNGLVRSAQTSDTLL
+490 PNGLVGSAQTPDTLV
-505 LQKRYGLM
+505 LQERFGLM
-513 LHQMCIRP
+513 FHQMCLRP

-557 VGATIPAEMPADVE
+557 VGATIPAEMPAEVE

-587 PETMLNYDADNTPA
+587 PETMLNYDADNTPV

>member
-28 GIRSGDLRKKTRRNK
+28 GIRSGDARNNKRRKQ

-49 DSKIYFLQNI
+49 DSIIYFLQNI

-70 WSTLADQE
+70 WASLEDQE
-78 RYFRSNTYVFVDA
+78 RYFKSNAYFTEDA
-91 LSYIR
+91 LSYVR

-101 IRIKGSMRTF
+101 IRVKGNIRVF
-111 YKCNYMMFQN
+111 YKCNYMMFKN

-134 KIEYVNNSTVEITY
+134 KVDYVNNSTVEITY

-163 NVFVEREHVA
+163 DVFVEREHVA
-173 DDAVGKHTLDEGI
+173 DDTVGKHTIDEGI
-186 PTGYMVSFGGG
+186 PTGYPISFGEQMFTVGG
-197 KKFKISSPYGST
+197 SKNIDA
-209 LDDNMCTILET
+209 LCIVLET
-220 TFKIEREGEINA
+220 TFQLIGDGSISSS
-232 ELDYLGGTI
+232 LSWLGGVLK
-241 RGTNMSV
+241 GTYISV
-248 FKHIQRGEL
+248 FKKTEINSFTK
-257 AIVLGWIN
+257 VMGWIN

-270 DGIVAMYMFPE
+270 DGIVAIYLFPE
-281 ALLKLKEISRT
+281 VLLEMTEVTTGLT
-292 LKYLDGTT
+292 YTDGTIIEIPFFR
-300 SDITYYTISDVIDD
+300 ITELKKYVTAAVSFSQKIEGYT
-314 LPAQV
+314 
-319 AFSGKLLNYIPKN
+319 PKN

-349 GKNIVLKYEFDAK
+349 GKNITLKYEFDTI
-362 EGNIFEANYCA
+362 GDNIFAARYFA
-373 QPSANGTLM
+373 QPGANGTLM
-382 AQLRLKDQDVYM
+382 AQLSLEGQNTS
-394 FEIPIGGFPQVAYS
+394 FLETPIGGFPQVAYS

-415 LALNQNKLEFQKM
+415 LALNQNKLEFQKT
-428 QMGVNSVTGAI
+428 QMTVNAITGAI

-444 GATSGFATGG
+444 GATSGFTAGG
-454 VYGAIAGAALGVGTS
+454 VVGAVAGAAVGIGKS

-480 DASLADMDAQ
+480 SAEKADIDAQ
-490 PNGLVRSAQTSDTLL
+490 PNGLVGSAQTPDTLV
-505 LQKRYGLM
+505 LQERFGLM
-513 LHQMCIRP
+513 FHQMCIRP

-534 GYKVSALK
+534 GYKVSSLK

-577 LDRGITFWHN
+577 LDRGITFWHDPN
-587 PETMLNYDADNTPA
+587 TMLDYSKDNTPV